1 MPKVKSYS
9 APWLSKGSSGH
20 RLFEPSTD
28 ALRSRALSPGYSSK
42 KKPLPGPRRTIA
54 TRGSEIF
61 VAVGKEIRWADMVYQ
76 KGSYANKQQGRRGS
90 QMPRAQREES
100 AMSITMDDEPE
111 QAAGVRVRL
120 LSLSL

>member
-1 MPKVKSYS
+1 
-9 APWLSKGSSGH
+9 
-20 RLFEPSTD
+20 
-28 ALRSRALSPGYSSK
+28 
-42 KKPLPGPRRTIA
+42 
-54 TRGSEIF
+54 
-61 VAVGKEIRWADMVYQ
+61 MVYQ